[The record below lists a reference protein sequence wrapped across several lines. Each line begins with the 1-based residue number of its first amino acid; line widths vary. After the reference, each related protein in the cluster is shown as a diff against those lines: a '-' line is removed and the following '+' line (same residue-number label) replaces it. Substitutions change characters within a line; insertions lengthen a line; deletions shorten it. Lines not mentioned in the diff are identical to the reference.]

1 MVELYGEK
9 HTEQIIRVILGEA
22 LDHILSAIDCL
33 EKIAESFSGEYLAI
47 NYLAVYGDFYEA
59 GVHVSKAYFKVGG
72 PDSVNMAEIFE
83 PALAA
88 INTGMLYFQG
98 CFCEWKAAR
107 PDGKTC
113 PPGLTPHAVMA
124 IGLEIEKGKGLMRQ
138 AYDIV
143 HDKIL
148 GLVDALREMDAIRI
162 ITAD

>member
-1 MVELYGEK
+1 MVELYGERHK
-9 HTEQIIRVILGEA
+9 EQIIKVILGEM
-22 LDHILSAIDCL
+22 LDHITSAIDCL
-33 EKIAESFSGEYLAI
+33 DNIGESFSGEYLAI

-72 PDSVNMAEIFE
+72 PESVNMAEVFE

-98 CFCEWKAAR
+98 CFSEWKSAR

-124 IGLEIEKGKGLMRQ
+124 ISLEIEMAKGLLGQ
-138 AYDIV
+138 AFDV
-143 HDKIL
+143 VQDKVF
-148 GLVDALREMDAIRI
+148 GLTDALREIDAIRV
-162 ITAD
+162 ITAE